1 MGPEYGPRAGRLSG
15 RTISFPKEGFLEEF
29 DRSVPSAP
37 VHHPHPYPYPY
48 PYPYQ
53 MDDDGVASAP
63 SAISAISAIS
73 ALAARTD
80 LPPAK
85 LHSVKRAIISQMQ
98 LGLSDKNLGLMMLP
112 SFVDAFPSSLRPSA
126 AGPYYAIDLGGTS
139 LKVVRIELRDD
150 GKLGDLRKQEWA
162 IPDECYDTD
171 NGRLLAWI
179 VECFTAMFTRVV
191 KPIIGFC
198 YSFAC
203 R

>member
-1 MGPEYGPRAGRLSG
+1 
-15 RTISFPKEGFLEEF
+15 
-29 DRSVPSAP
+29 
-37 VHHPHPYPYPY
+37 
-48 PYPYQ
+48 
-53 MDDDGVASAP
+53 MDGDGVASAP
-63 SAISAISAIS
+63 SAISAPSANSALS

-85 LHSVKRAIISQMQ
+85 LHSVKRAIISQMR

-150 GKLGDLRKQEWA
+150 GKLGGLRKQEWA

-179 VECFTAMFTRVV
+179 VECFTAMFTRAV

>member
-1 MGPEYGPRAGRLSG
+1 MGPEYGPAE
-15 RTISFPKEGFLEEF
+15 RTDNFVSERTVPRGI
-29 DRSVPSAP
+29 RSIGSLCTCVY

-48 PYPYQ
+48 PYP

-63 SAISAISAIS
+63 SALSALSANSAIS

-179 VECFTAMFTRVV
+179 VECFTAMFTRAV

>member
-1 MGPEYGPRAGRLSG
+1 MGPEYGPAE
-15 RTISFPKEGFLEEF
+15 RTDNFVSERTVPRGI
-29 DRSVPSAP
+29 RSIGSLCTCVY
-37 VHHPHPYPYPY
+37 VHHPH

-53 MDDDGVASAP
+53 MDDDGVASAN
-63 SAISAISAIS
+63 SAIS

-98 LGLSDKNLGLMMLP
+98 LGLSDKNIGLMMLP

-179 VECFTAMFTRVV
+179 VECFTAMFTRAV